1 MTTST
6 LNYQLASRARSWLT
20 IEQIETEH
28 WEVMYKICNILFTDE
43 YSDGTKNFAR
53 SVLDFTIDH
62 GFMTWKQYDAMM
74 KTMTIKRIENIN
86 LTGKRVQTIHSSRK
100 HTK

>member
-6 LNYQLASRARSWLT
+6 LNYQLASRERSWLT

-28 WEVMYKICNILFTDE
+28 WSVMHKICDVLFTNE
-43 YSDGTKNFAR
+43 YSDATKNFAR
-53 SVLDFTIDH
+53 SILDFTIDH

-74 KTMTIKRIENIN
+74 RTKTIKQIENVN
-86 LTGKRVQTIHSSRK
+86 LTGKRVQIIHSSRK
-100 HTK
+100 RKK

>member
-1 MTTST
+1 MTM
-6 LNYQLASRARSWLT
+6 LMANYQLASRKRSWLT
-20 IEQIETEH
+20 VEQIETEH
-28 WEVMYKICNILFTDE
+28 WAVMHKICNILFTNE
-43 YSDGTKNFAR
+43 YSEGTKMFAR

-86 LTGKRVQTIHSSRK
+86 LTGKRVQTVYSSRK
-100 HTK
+100 RKK